1 MSIKLLVLVF
11 SLLIIFTRPKLIAD
25 HHLTTRISPI
35 YPSISPFQPS
45 IPPFLP
51 PSPSRRAQSPTVKPS
66 LPFVP
71 ALFVFGDSSVDSGTN
86 NFLGT
91 LARADRLPYGRDFD
105 THQPTGR
112 FCNGRI
118 PVDYLGYNS
127 SPISGY

>member
-25 HHLTTRISPI
+25 HHITTRISPF
-35 YPSISPFQPS
+35 YPS

-51 PSPSRRAQSPTVKPS
+51 PSPSLRAQSPVVKPS

-118 PVDYLGYNS
+118 PVDYLG
-127 SPISGY
+127 